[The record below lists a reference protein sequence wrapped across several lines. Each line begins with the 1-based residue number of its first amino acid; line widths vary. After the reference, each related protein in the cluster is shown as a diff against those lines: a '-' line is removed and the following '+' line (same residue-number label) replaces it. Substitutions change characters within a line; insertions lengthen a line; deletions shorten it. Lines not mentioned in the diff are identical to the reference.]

1 MIKGIYK
8 SMKNIGVK
16 PFVEAEGKDG
26 AKALK
31 RYKTDAENMTTKQLE
46 YYVEDLKNGTG
57 NLGPEYLEER
67 IKIYGDELNKRKG
80 TAKDKAENPY
90 IKKLAEQN
98 EKFLNRRDELIAK
111 GKLTEKEAE
120 EMKNLTNIIQMN
132 TSAMLNLTGDN
143 KEKKPLTSPD
153 LIPSYDDFN
162 PYRD

>member
-1 MIKGIYK
+1 MIKNI
-8 SMKNIGVK
+8 MKNIG
-16 PFVEAEGKDG
+16 
-26 AKALK
+26 AK
-31 RYKTDAENMTTKQLE
+31 E
-46 YYVEDLKNGTG
+46 V
-57 NLGPEYLEER
+57 
-67 IKIYGDELNKRKG
+67 
-80 TAKDKAENPY
+80 AKDKAENPDV
-90 IKKLAEQN
+90 KKLAEQN

-111 GKLTEKEAE
+111 GKLTEEEAE